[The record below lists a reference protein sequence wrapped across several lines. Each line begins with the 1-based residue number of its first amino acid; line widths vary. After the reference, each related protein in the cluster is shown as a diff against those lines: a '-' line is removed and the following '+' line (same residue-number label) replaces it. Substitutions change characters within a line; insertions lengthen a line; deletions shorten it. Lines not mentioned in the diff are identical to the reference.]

1 MTICVACVVATSLT
15 GFMEL
20 PNRFTRELAL
30 IPITPQK
37 GGRVTFLLADDDPV
51 RLIREGQVWRP
62 FTPALLHGGI
72 LHLLLDLQV
81 FYVFGTAVEHVR
93 GTLRLIGLTLLSA
106 AAGNLIQYWW
116 GGPVFCGLSGVG
128 YALYGYVWM
137 KTLFQP
143 ETRFV
148 IPRSMHIM
156 FWAWTLVCF
165 SGLLPI
171 ANGAHSGGLVIG
183 ILYGLITF
191 L

>member
-1 MTICVACVVATSLT
+1 
-15 GFMEL
+15 
-20 PNRFTRELAL
+20 
-30 IPITPQK
+30 
-37 GGRVTFLLADDDPV
+37 
-51 RLIREGQVWRP
+51 
-62 FTPALLHGGI
+62 
-72 LHLLLDLQV
+72 
-81 FYVFGTAVEHVR
+81 
-93 GTLRLIGLTLLSA
+93 
-106 AAGNLIQYWW
+106 
-116 GGPVFCGLSGVG
+116 VFCGLSGVG